1 MGSTIFILQMGIWI
15 IVAVMVLFIF
25 TFTFIATIG
34 STKRNNVEDATTIKD
49 ELNSNV
55 NTNTYKND
63 MYEDD
68 GLYNSESDD
77 EGPIQHL

>member
-34 STKRNNVEDATTIKD
+34 STKRNNMGDTTTIKD

-55 NTNTYKND
+55 NTYKND

-68 GLYNSESDD
+68 VLYNSESDD